1 MVYAYLQLAKD
12 NNARV
17 VIDEMAKSASFG
29 PEERGGPFAL
39 AASPARYM
47 VERGDWQGAAELE
60 VRPSKF
66 PFIVAITHFARAL
79 RAARAGN
86 PEAAKAHIANYAT
99 SGARPRTPI
108 G

>member
-1 MVYAYLQLAKD
+1 
-12 NNARV
+12 
-17 VIDEMAKSASFG
+17 MAKSTSFG

-60 VRPSKF
+60 VKPSKF

-79 RAARAGN
+79 GAARAGKA
-86 PEAAKAHIANYAT
+86 EAAKAEIAKLAALRDRPG
-99 SGARPRTPI
+99 GANDAYSAEQVDLR
-108 G
+108 